1 MFGRTWN
8 HDSLR
13 KYIIVFGTVFNDIY
27 INRLS
32 NSGEVLQTLK
42 VPLTYGPKDKVLA
55 RLEQNPKMDN
65 QVGIVLPRISFEMTT
80 LEYDSTRKLNT
91 LNKLTKQASVAA
103 NPDVD
108 DEVKYQ
114 YQPVPYDMQFEMN
127 ILVKNAEDGTRI
139 VEQIVP
145 YFTPDFTVSVNLV
158 PEVDR
163 ARDIP
168 IILNSITSQ
177 DEYEGSFEQ
186 RRALIWTLNFTMKGY
201 LYGPTKKSK
210 LIKYAETTFRLPEDV
225 DTGNTNNTANTIVV
239 TSRPGLTNQGQPT
252 SNAAAS
258 VPYDEIISTDNYG
271 FINTITE
278 NI

>member
-32 NSGEVLQTLK
+32 NTGEVLQTLK
-42 VPLTYGPKDKVLA
+42 VPLTYGPKDKILS
-55 RLEQNPKMDN
+55 RLEQSPRLDN
-65 QVGIVLPRISFEMTT
+65 QVGIILPRISFEMTT
-80 LEYDSTRKLNT
+80 MEYDPTRKLNP
-91 LNKLTKQASVAA
+91 LNKLTKQSATAGT
-103 NPDVD
+103 D

-145 YFTPDFTVSVNLV
+145 YFTPAFTVSVNVV
-158 PEVDR
+158 PEVDGP
-163 ARDIP
+163 RDIP
-168 IILNSITSQ
+168 IVLNSISSQ
-177 DEYEGSFEQ
+177 DQYEGNFEQ
-186 RRALIWTLNFTMKGY
+186 RRALIWTLNFTLKGW
-201 LYGPTKKSK
+201 LYGPSKKSK
-210 LIKYAETTFRLPEDV
+210 LIKHAETVFRFPEDV
-225 DTGNTNNTANTIVV
+225 ATGNTNSTANTIVV
-239 TSRPGLTNQGQPT
+239 TSRPGLTANGQPT
-252 SNAAAS
+252 TNTALSIS
-258 VPYDEIISTDNYG
+258 YEDIISTDNYAI
-271 FINTITE
+271 INTITE

>member
-32 NSGEVLQTLK
+32 NTGEVLQTLK
-42 VPLTYGPKDKVLA
+42 VPLTYGPKDKILS
-55 RLEQNPKMDN
+55 RLEQSPRLDN
-65 QVGIVLPRISFEMTT
+65 QVGIILPRISFEMTT
-80 LEYDSTRKLNT
+80 MEYDPTRKLNT
-91 LNKLTKQASVAA
+91 LNKLTKQSAVAGT
-103 NPDVD
+103 D

-145 YFTPDFTVSVNLV
+145 YFTPAFTVSVNVV
-158 PEVDR
+158 PEVDGP
-163 ARDIP
+163 RDIP
-168 IILNSITSQ
+168 IVLNSISSQ
-177 DEYEGSFEQ
+177 DQYEGNFEQ
-186 RRALIWTLNFTMKGY
+186 RRALIWTLNFTLKGW
-201 LYGPTKKSK
+201 LYGPSKKSK
-210 LIKYAETTFRLPEDV
+210 LIKHAETVFRFPEDV
-225 DTGNTNNTANTIVV
+225 ATGNTNSTANTIVV
-239 TSRPGLTNQGQPT
+239 TSRPGLTANGQPT
-252 SNAAAS
+252 TNTALSIS
-258 VPYDEIISTDNYG
+258 YEDIISTDDYAI
-271 FINTITE
+271 INTITE

>member
-32 NSGEVLQTLK
+32 NAGEVLQTLK
-42 VPLTYGPKDKVLA
+42 VPLTYGPKDKVLS
-55 RLEQNPKMDN
+55 RLEQSPRLDN
-65 QVGIVLPRISFEMTT
+65 QVGIILPRISFEMTT
-80 LEYDSTRKLNT
+80 MEYDPTRKLNT
-91 LNKLTKQASVAA
+91 LNKLTKQSTNAGT
-103 NPDVD
+103 D

-158 PEVDR
+158 PEVDGP
-163 ARDIP
+163 RDIP

-186 RRALIWTLNFTMKGY
+186 RRALIWTLSFTMKGY

-210 LIKYAETTFRLPEDV
+210 LIKLAETTFRLPEDV
-225 DTGNTNNTANTIVV
+225 ETGNTDNTANTIVV
-239 TSRPGLTNQGQPT
+239 ASRPGLTANGQPT
-252 SNAAAS
+252 TNTALSIS
-258 VPYDEIISTDNYG
+258 YEDIKSTDNYSI
-271 FINTITE
+271 INTITE

>member
-32 NSGEVLQTLK
+32 NAGEVLQTLK
-42 VPLTYGPKDKVLA
+42 VPLTYGPKDKVLS
-55 RLEQNPKMDN
+55 RLEQSPRLDN
-65 QVGIVLPRISFEMTT
+65 QVGIILPRISFEMTT
-80 LEYDSTRKLNT
+80 MEYDPTRKLNT
-91 LNKLTKQASVAA
+91 LNKLTKQSTTAGT
-103 NPDVD
+103 D

-158 PEVDR
+158 PEVDGP
-163 ARDIP
+163 RDIP

-186 RRALIWTLNFTMKGY
+186 RRALIWTLSFTMKGY

-210 LIKYAETTFRLPEDV
+210 LIKHAETVFRFPEDV
-225 DTGNTNNTANTIVV
+225 ATGNTNSTANTIVV
-239 TSRPGLTNQGQPT
+239 TSRPGLTANGQPT
-252 SNAAAS
+252 TNTALSIS
-258 VPYDEIISTDNYG
+258 YEDIISTDDYAI
-271 FINTITE
+271 INTITE

>member
-32 NSGEVLQTLK
+32 STGEVLQTLK
-42 VPLTYGPKDKVLA
+42 VPLTYGPKDKILS

-65 QVGIVLPRISFEMTT
+65 QVGIILPRISFEMTT
-80 LEYDSTRKLNT
+80 MEYDPTRKLNT
-91 LNKLTKQASVAA
+91 LNKLTKQSATAGT
-103 NPDVD
+103 D

-145 YFTPDFTVSVNLV
+145 YFTPAFTVSVNVV
-158 PEVDR
+158 PEVDS

-168 IILNSITSQ
+168 IILNSISSQ
-177 DEYEGSFEQ
+177 DQYEGSFEQ
-186 RRALIWTLNFTMKGY
+186 RRALIWTLNFTLKGW
-201 LYGPTKKSK
+201 LYGPSKKSK
-210 LIKYAETTFRLPEDV
+210 LIKHAETVFRFPEDV
-225 DTGNTNNTANTIVV
+225 ATGNTNSTANTIVV
-239 TSRPGLTNQGQPT
+239 TSRPGLTANGQPT
-252 SNAAAS
+252 TNTALSIS
-258 VPYDEIISTDNYG
+258 YEDIISTDNYSI
-271 FINTITE
+271 INTITE

>member
-32 NSGEVLQTLK
+32 STGEVLQTLK
-42 VPLTYGPKDKVLA
+42 VPLTYGPKDKILS
-55 RLEQNPKMDN
+55 RLEQSPRLDN
-65 QVGIVLPRISFEMTT
+65 QVGIILPRISFEMTT
-80 LEYDSTRKLNT
+80 MEYDPTRKLNT
-91 LNKLTKQASVAA
+91 LNKLTKQSATAGT
-103 NPDVD
+103 D

-145 YFTPDFTVSVNLV
+145 YFTPAFTVSVNVV
-158 PEVDR
+158 PEVDS

-168 IILNSITSQ
+168 IILNSISSQ
-177 DEYEGSFEQ
+177 DQYEGSFEQ
-186 RRALIWTLNFTMKGY
+186 RRALIWTLNFTLKGW
-201 LYGPTKKSK
+201 LYGPSKKSK
-210 LIKYAETTFRLPEDV
+210 LIKHAETVFRFPEDV
-225 DTGNTNNTANTIVV
+225 ATGNTNSTANTIVV
-239 TSRPGLTNQGQPT
+239 TSRPGLTANGQPT
-252 SNAAAS
+252 TNTALSIS
-258 VPYDEIISTDNYG
+258 YEDIISTDNYSI
-271 FINTITE
+271 INTITE

>member
-32 NSGEVLQTLK
+32 NAGEVLQTLK
-42 VPLTYGPKDKVLA
+42 VPLTYGPKDKVLS
-55 RLEQNPKMDN
+55 RLEQSPRLDN
-65 QVGIVLPRISFEMTT
+65 QVGIILPRISFEMTT
-80 LEYDSTRKLNT
+80 MEYDPTRKLNT
-91 LNKLTKQASVAA
+91 LNKLTKQSTTAGT
-103 NPDVD
+103 D

-158 PEVDR
+158 PEVDGP
-163 ARDIP
+163 RDIP

-186 RRALIWTLNFTMKGY
+186 RRALIWTLSFTMKGY

-210 LIKYAETTFRLPEDV
+210 LIKHAETVFRFPEDV
-225 DTGNTNNTANTIVV
+225 ATGNTNSTANTIVV
-239 TSRPGLTNQGQPT
+239 ASRPGLTANGQPT
-252 SNAAAS
+252 TNTALSIS
-258 VPYDEIISTDNYG
+258 YEDIKSTDNYSI
-271 FINTITE
+271 INTITE

>member
-27 INRLS
+27 INRLD
-32 NSGEVLQTLK
+32 NDQEVRQTLK

-55 RLEQNPKMDN
+55 RLEQNPEMLN
-65 QVGIVLPRISFEMTT
+65 QAGIVLPRISFEMTT
-80 LEYDSTRKLNT
+80 LEYDPTRKLNT
-91 LNKLTKQASVAA
+91 LNKLTKQSATGGT
-103 NPDVD
+103 D

-114 YQPVPYDMQFEMN
+114 YQPVPYDIQFEMN

-158 PEVDR
+158 PEVDGP
-163 ARDIP
+163 RDIP
-168 IILNSITSQ
+168 IILNSISSQ
-177 DEYEGSFEQ
+177 DQYEGNFTE
-186 RRALIWTLNFTMKGY
+186 RRVLTWTLNFTLKGY
-201 LYGPTKKSK
+201 MYGPTKKSK
-210 LIKYAETTFRLPEDV
+210 LIKFAETTFRLPEDV
-225 DTGNTNNTANTIVV
+225 TTGNTTNTSNTIVV
-239 TSRPGLTNQGQPT
+239 ASRPGLTANGTAT

-258 VPYDEIISTDNYG
+258 IPYDEIISTDEYG

>member
-27 INRLS
+27 INRLD
-32 NSGEVLQTLK
+32 NDQEVRQTLK

-55 RLEQNPKMDN
+55 RLEQNPEMLN
-65 QVGIVLPRISFEMTT
+65 QAGIVLPRISFEMTT
-80 LEYDSTRKLNT
+80 LEYDPTRKLNT
-91 LNKLTKQASVAA
+91 LNKLTKQSATGGT
-103 NPDVD
+103 D

-114 YQPVPYDMQFEMN
+114 YQPVPYDIQFEMN

-158 PEVDR
+158 PEVDGP
-163 ARDIP
+163 RDIP
-168 IILNSITSQ
+168 IILNSISSQ
-177 DEYEGSFEQ
+177 DQYEGNFTE
-186 RRALIWTLNFTMKGY
+186 RRVLTWTLNFTLKGY
-201 LYGPTKKSK
+201 MYGPTKKSK
-210 LIKYAETTFRLPEDV
+210 LIKFAETTFRLPEDV
-225 DTGNTNNTANTIVV
+225 ATGNTTNTSNTIVV
-239 TSRPGLTNQGQPT
+239 ASRPGLTANGVAT
-252 SNAAAS
+252 INVAAS
-258 VPYDEIISTDNYG
+258 IDYDEIISTNNYG

>member
-32 NSGEVLQTLK
+32 ATGEVLQTLK
-42 VPLTYGPKDKVLA
+42 VPLTYGPKEKVLA
-55 RLEQNPKMDN
+55 RLDQNPTMDN
-65 QVGIVLPRISFEMTT
+65 QVAIVLPRISFEMTS
-80 LEYDSTRKLNT
+80 LEYDPTRKLNT
-91 LNKLTKQASVAA
+91 LNKLTKQSATAGT
-103 NPDVD
+103 D

-114 YQPVPYDMQFEMN
+114 YQPVPYDMQFEMS
-127 ILVKNAEDGTRI
+127 ILVKNSEDGTRI

-145 YFTPDFTVSVNLV
+145 YFTPVFTVSVNVV
-158 PEVDR
+158 PEVDS

-168 IILNSITSQ
+168 IVLNSISSQ
-177 DEYEGSFEQ
+177 DQYEGNFEQ
-186 RRALIWTLNFTMKGY
+186 RRAMIWTLSFTLKGY
-201 LYGPTKKSK
+201 LYGPSKKSK
-210 LIKYAETTFRLPEDV
+210 LIKLAETTFRLPVDV
-225 DTGNTNNTANTIVV
+225 ETGNTTNTSNTIVV
-239 TSRPGLTNQGQPT
+239 ASRPGLTANGVAT
-252 SNAAAS
+252 SNVAAS
-258 VPYDEIISTDNYG
+258 IAYDEIISTDNYG

>member
-32 NSGEVLQTLK
+32 ATGEVLQTLT
-42 VPLTYGPKDKVLA
+42 VPLTYGPKDKVLS
-55 RLEQNPKMDN
+55 RLEQSPRLDN
-65 QVGIVLPRISFEMTT
+65 QVGIILPRISFEMTT
-80 LEYDSTRKLNT
+80 MEYDPTRKLNT
-91 LNKLTKQASVAA
+91 LNKLTKQSATAGT
-103 NPDVD
+103 D

-145 YFTPDFTVSVNLV
+145 YFTPAFTVSVNVV
-158 PEVDR
+158 PEVDGP
-163 ARDIP
+163 RDIP
-168 IILNSITSQ
+168 IVLNSISSQ
-177 DEYEGSFEQ
+177 DQYEGSFEQ
-186 RRALIWTLNFTMKGY
+186 RRALIWTLNFTLKGW
-201 LYGPTKKSK
+201 LYGPSKKSK
-210 LIKYAETTFRLPEDV
+210 LIKHAETVFRFPEDV
-225 DTGNTNNTANTIVV
+225 TTGNTDSTANTIVV
-239 TSRPGLTNQGQPT
+239 TSRPGLTANGQPT
-252 SNAAAS
+252 TNTALSIS
-258 VPYDEIISTDNYG
+258 YEDIISTDNYAI
-271 FINTITE
+271 INTITE

>member
-32 NSGEVLQTLK
+32 ATNEVLQTLK
-42 VPLTYGPKDKVLA
+42 VPLTYGPKEKVLA
-55 RLEQNPKMDN
+55 RLDQNPEMLN

-91 LNKLTKQASVAA
+91 LNKLTKQSATAGT
-103 NPDVD
+103 D

-114 YQPVPYDMQFEMN
+114 YQPVPYDLQFEMN

-158 PEVDR
+158 PEIDGP
-163 ARDIP
+163 RDIP
-168 IILNSITSQ
+168 IILNSISSR

-186 RRALIWTLNFTMKGY
+186 RRVLIWTLSFTMKGY

-210 LIKYAETTFRLPEDV
+210 LIKLAETTFRLPADV
-225 DTGNTNNTANTIVV
+225 VTGNTTNTANTIVV
-239 TSRPGLTNQGQPT
+239 ASRPGLTANGQPT
-252 SNAAAS
+252 SNVAAS
-258 VPYDEIISTDNYG
+258 VPYDEIISTDDYG

>member
-32 NSGEVLQTLK
+32 ATGEVLQTLK
-42 VPLTYGPKDKVLA
+42 VPLTYGPKEKVLA
-55 RLEQNPKMDN
+55 RLDQNPTMDN
-65 QVGIVLPRISFEMTT
+65 QVAIVLPRISFEMTS
-80 LEYDSTRKLNT
+80 LEYDPTRKLNT
-91 LNKLTKQASVAA
+91 LNKLTKQSATAGT
-103 NPDVD
+103 D

-114 YQPVPYDMQFEMN
+114 YQPVPYDMQFEMS
-127 ILVKNAEDGTRI
+127 ILVKNSEDGTRI

-145 YFTPDFTVSVNLV
+145 YFTPAFTVSVNVV
-158 PEVDR
+158 PEVDS

-168 IILNSITSQ
+168 IVLNSISSQ
-177 DEYEGSFEQ
+177 DQYEGNFEQ
-186 RRALIWTLNFTMKGY
+186 RRAMIWTLSFTLKGY
-201 LYGPTKKSK
+201 LYGPSKKSK
-210 LIKYAETTFRLPEDV
+210 LIKLAETTFRLPEDV
-225 DTGNTNNTANTIVV
+225 ATGNTTSTSNTIVV
-239 TSRPGLTNQGQPT
+239 ASRPGLTANGVAT
-252 SNAAAS
+252 SNVAAS
-258 VPYDEIISTDNYG
+258 IAYDEIISTDNYG

>member
-27 INRLS
+27 LNRLS
-32 NSGEVLQTLK
+32 ATNEVLQTLK

-55 RLEQNPKMDN
+55 RLDQNPELLN
-65 QVGIVLPRISFEMTT
+65 QVGIVLPRISFEMTS

-91 LNKLTKQASVAA
+91 LNKLTKQSATAGT
-103 NPDVD
+103 D

-145 YFTPDFTVSVNLV
+145 YFTPDFTVSVNVV
-158 PEVDR
+158 PEVDGP
-163 ARDIP
+163 RDIP
-168 IILNSITSQ
+168 IILNSISSQ
-177 DEYEGSFEQ
+177 DQYEGNFTE
-186 RRALIWTLNFTMKGY
+186 RRVLTWTLSFTLKGY

-210 LIKYAETTFRLPEDV
+210 LIKLAETTFRLPEDV
-225 DTGNTNNTANTIVV
+225 AAGNTTNTSNTIVV
-239 TSRPGLTNQGQPT
+239 ASRPGLTANGTAT
-252 SNAAAS
+252 SNVAAS
-258 VPYDEIISTDNYG
+258 IPYDEIISTDDYG

>member
-32 NSGEVLQTLK
+32 STGEVLQTLK
-42 VPLTYGPKDKVLA
+42 IPLTYGPKDKVLA
-55 RLEQNPKMDN
+55 RLDQNPEMTN
-65 QVGIVLPRISFEMTT
+65 QVGIVLPRISFEMTS
-80 LEYDSTRKLNT
+80 LEYDPTRKLNT
-91 LNKLTKQASVAA
+91 LNKLTKQSATAGT
-103 NPDVD
+103 D

-158 PEVDR
+158 PEVDGP
-163 ARDIP
+163 RDIP

-177 DEYEGSFEQ
+177 DQYEGTFTE
-186 RRALIWTLNFTMKGY
+186 RRVLTWTLSFTLKGY

-210 LIKYAETTFRLPEDV
+210 LIKKAETTFRLSEDV
-225 DTGNTNNTANTIVV
+225 ATGNTTNTTSTVIV
-239 TSRPGLTNQGQPT
+239 TARPGLTSTGEPT

-258 VPYDEIISTDNYG
+258 LQYDEIISTDDYG
-271 FINTITE
+271 FIHEITE
-278 NI
+278 NL

>member
-32 NSGEVLQTLK
+32 NTGEVLQTLK
-42 VPLTYGPKDKVLA
+42 VPLTYGPKDKILS
-55 RLEQNPKMDN
+55 RLEQSPRLDN
-65 QVGIVLPRISFEMTT
+65 QVGIILPRISFEMTT
-80 LEYDSTRKLNT
+80 LEYDPTRKLNT
-91 LNKLTKQASVAA
+91 LNKLTKQSTTAGT
-103 NPDVD
+103 D

-145 YFTPDFTVSVNLV
+145 YFTPDFTVSVNVV
-158 PEVDR
+158 PEVDS

-168 IILNSITSQ
+168 IILNSISSQ
-177 DEYEGSFEQ
+177 DQYEGSFEQ
-186 RRALIWTLNFTMKGY
+186 RRALIWTLNFTLKGY

-225 DTGNTNNTANTIVV
+225 ATGNTDNTANTIVV
-239 TSRPGLTNQGQPT
+239 ASRPGLTANGEPT
-252 SNAAAS
+252 TNTALSIS
-258 VPYDEIISTDNYG
+258 YEDIISTDDYAI
-271 FINTITE
+271 INTITE

>member
-27 INRLS
+27 INRLD
-32 NSGEVLQTLK
+32 NDEEIRQTLK

-55 RLEQNPKMDN
+55 RLEQNPQMDN
-65 QVGIVLPRISFEMTT
+65 QVGVVLPRISFEMTS
-80 LEYDSTRKLNT
+80 LEYDPTRKLNT
-91 LNKLTKQASVAA
+91 LNKLTKQSATAGT
-103 NPDVD
+103 D

-158 PEVDR
+158 PEIDN

-177 DEYEGSFEQ
+177 DQYEGSFEQ
-186 RRALIWTLNFTMKGY
+186 RRALIWTLNFTMKGW

-210 LIKYAETTFRLPEDV
+210 LIKLAETTFRLPEDV
-225 DTGNTNNTANTIVV
+225 ATGNTTNTSNTIVV
-239 TSRPGLTNQGQPT
+239 TSRPGLTSGGAPT
-252 SNAAAS
+252 SNVAAS
-258 VPYDEIISTDNYG
+258 VSYDEIISTDDYG

>member
-32 NSGEVLQTLK
+32 STGEVLQTLK
-42 VPLTYGPKDKVLA
+42 VPLTYGPKDKILS
-55 RLEQNPKMDN
+55 RLEQSPRLDN
-65 QVGIVLPRISFEMTT
+65 QVGIILPRISFEMTT
-80 LEYDSTRKLNT
+80 MEYDPTRKLNT
-91 LNKLTKQASVAA
+91 LNKLTKQSATAGT
-103 NPDVD
+103 D

-145 YFTPDFTVSVNLV
+145 YFTPAFTVSVNVV
-158 PEVDR
+158 PEVDS

-168 IILNSITSQ
+168 IILNSISSQ
-177 DEYEGSFEQ
+177 DQYEGNFEQ
-186 RRALIWTLNFTMKGY
+186 RRALIWTLNFTLKGW
-201 LYGPTKKSK
+201 LYGPSKKSK
-210 LIKYAETTFRLPEDV
+210 LIKHAETVFRFPEDV
-225 DTGNTNNTANTIVV
+225 ATGNTNSTANTIVV
-239 TSRPGLTNQGQPT
+239 TSRPGLTANGQPT
-252 SNAAAS
+252 TNTALSIS
-258 VPYDEIISTDNYG
+258 YEDIISTDNYSI
-271 FINTITE
+271 INTITE

>member
-13 KYIIVFGTVFNDIY
+13 KYIIVFGTIFNDIY

-32 NSGEVLQTLK
+32 ATGEVLQTLK
-42 VPLTYGPKDKVLA
+42 VPLTYGPKEKVLA
-55 RLEQNPKMDN
+55 RLDQNPEMLN

-91 LNKLTKQASVAA
+91 LNKLTKQSATAGT
-103 NPDVD
+103 D

-114 YQPVPYDMQFEMN
+114 YQPVPYDLQFEMN

-145 YFTPDFTVSVNLV
+145 YFTPAFTVSVNVV
-158 PEVDR
+158 PDVDGP
-163 ARDIP
+163 RDIP

-177 DEYEGSFEQ
+177 DQYEGNFTE
-186 RRALIWTLNFTMKGY
+186 RRVLIWTLSFTLKGY

-210 LIKYAETTFRLPEDV
+210 LIKLAETTFRLPEDV
-225 DTGNTNNTANTIVV
+225 TTGNTNNTANTIVV
-239 TSRPGLTNQGQPT
+239 ASRPGLTANGVAT

-258 VPYDEIISTDNYG
+258 IAYDEIISTDDYG

>member
-32 NSGEVLQTLK
+32 NAGEVLQTLK
-42 VPLTYGPKDKVLA
+42 VPLTYGPKDKVLS
-55 RLEQNPKMDN
+55 RLEQSPRLDN
-65 QVGIVLPRISFEMTT
+65 QVGIILPRISFEMTT

-91 LNKLTKQASVAA
+91 LNKLTKQSA
-103 NPDVD
+103 NAGTD

-158 PEVDR
+158 PEVDGP
-163 ARDIP
+163 RDIP

-186 RRALIWTLNFTMKGY
+186 RRALIWTLSFTMKGY

-210 LIKYAETTFRLPEDV
+210 LIKLAETTFRLPEDV
-225 DTGNTNNTANTIVV
+225 ETGNTDNTANTIVV
-239 TSRPGLTNQGQPT
+239 ASRPGLTANGQPT
-252 SNAAAS
+252 TNTALSIS
-258 VPYDEIISTDNYG
+258 YEDIKSTDNYSI
-271 FINTITE
+271 INTITE

>member
-32 NSGEVLQTLK
+32 ATGEVLQTLK
-42 VPLTYGPKDKVLA
+42 VPLTYGPKDKILS
-55 RLEQNPKMDN
+55 RLEQSPRLDN
-65 QVGIVLPRISFEMTT
+65 QVGIILPRISFEMTT
-80 LEYDSTRKLNT
+80 LEYDPTRKLNT
-91 LNKLTKQASVAA
+91 LNKLTKQSATAGT
-103 NPDVD
+103 D

-145 YFTPDFTVSVNLV
+145 YFTPAFTVSVNVV
-158 PEVDR
+158 PEVDGP
-163 ARDIP
+163 RDIP
-168 IILNSITSQ
+168 IVLNSISSQ
-177 DEYEGSFEQ
+177 DQYEGSFEQ
-186 RRALIWTLNFTMKGY
+186 RRVLIWTLNFTLKGW
-201 LYGPTKKSK
+201 LYGPSKKSK
-210 LIKYAETTFRLPEDV
+210 LIKHAETVFRFPEDV
-225 DTGNTNNTANTIVV
+225 TTGNTDSTANTIVV
-239 TSRPGLTNQGQPT
+239 TSRPGLTANGQPT
-252 SNAAAS
+252 TNTALSIS
-258 VPYDEIISTDNYG
+258 YEDIISTDNYAI
-271 FINTITE
+271 INTITE

>member
-32 NSGEVLQTLK
+32 STGEVLQTLK
-42 VPLTYGPKDKVLA
+42 VPLTYGPKDKILS
-55 RLEQNPKMDN
+55 RLEQSPRLDN
-65 QVGIVLPRISFEMTT
+65 QVGIILPRISFEMTT
-80 LEYDSTRKLNT
+80 LEYDPTRKLNT
-91 LNKLTKQASVAA
+91 LNKLTKQSATAGT
-103 NPDVD
+103 D

-145 YFTPDFTVSVNLV
+145 YFTPAFTVSVNVV
-158 PEVDR
+158 PEVDS

-168 IILNSITSQ
+168 IVLNSISSQ
-177 DEYEGSFEQ
+177 DQYEGNFEQ
-186 RRALIWTLNFTMKGY
+186 RRALIWTLSFTLKGW
-201 LYGPTKKSK
+201 LYGPSKKSK
-210 LIKYAETTFRLPEDV
+210 LIKHAETVFRFPEDV
-225 DTGNTNNTANTIVV
+225 ATGNTNSTANTIVV
-239 TSRPGLTNQGQPT
+239 TSRPGLTANGEPT
-252 SNAAAS
+252 TNTALSIS
-258 VPYDEIISTDNYG
+258 YEDIISTDDYAI
-271 FINTITE
+271 INTITE

>member
-32 NSGEVLQTLK
+32 STGEVLQTLK
-42 VPLTYGPKDKVLA
+42 VPLTYGPKDKILS
-55 RLEQNPKMDN
+55 RLEQSPRLDN
-65 QVGIVLPRISFEMTT
+65 QVGIILPRISFEMTT
-80 LEYDSTRKLNT
+80 MEYDPTRKLNT
-91 LNKLTKQASVAA
+91 LNKLTKQSAA
-103 NPDVD
+103 AGTD

-145 YFTPDFTVSVNLV
+145 YFTPAFTVSVNVV
-158 PEVDR
+158 PEVDSP
-163 ARDIP
+163 RDIP
-168 IILNSITSQ
+168 IVLNSISSQ
-177 DEYEGSFEQ
+177 DQYEGNFEQ
-186 RRALIWTLNFTMKGY
+186 RRALIWTLNFTLKGW
-201 LYGPTKKSK
+201 LYGPSKKSK
-210 LIKYAETTFRLPEDV
+210 LIKHAETVFRFPEDV
-225 DTGNTNNTANTIVV
+225 ETGNTDSTANTIVV
-239 TSRPGLTNQGQPT
+239 TSRPGLTANGQPT
-252 SNAAAS
+252 TNTALSIS
-258 VPYDEIISTDNYG
+258 YEDIISTDNYSI
-271 FINTITE
+271 INTITE

>member
-32 NSGEVLQTLK
+32 NTGEVLQTLK
-42 VPLTYGPKDKVLA
+42 VPLTYGPKDKVLS
-55 RLEQNPKMDN
+55 RLEQNPRMDN
-65 QVGIVLPRISFEMTT
+65 QIGIILPRISFEMTT
-80 LEYDSTRKLNT
+80 MEYDPTRKLNT
-91 LNKLTKQASVAA
+91 LNKLTKQSTTAGT
-103 NPDVD
+103 D

-145 YFTPDFTVSVNLV
+145 YFTPDFTVSVNIV
-158 PEVDR
+158 PEVDSS
-163 ARDIP
+163 RDIP
-168 IILNSITSQ
+168 IILNSISSQ

-186 RRALIWTLNFTMKGY
+186 RRALIWTLNFTMKGW

-225 DTGNTNNTANTIVV
+225 ITGNTDNTANTIVV
-239 TSRPGLTNQGQPT
+239 TSRPGLTANGEPT
-252 SNAAAS
+252 TNTALSIS
-258 VPYDEIISTDNYG
+258 YEDIKSTDNYSI
-271 FINTITE
+271 INTTTE

>member
-32 NSGEVLQTLK
+32 STGEVLQTLK
-42 VPLTYGPKDKVLA
+42 VPLTYGPKDKILS
-55 RLEQNPKMDN
+55 RLEQSPRLDN
-65 QVGIVLPRISFEMTT
+65 QVGIILPRISFEMTT
-80 LEYDSTRKLNT
+80 MEYDPTRKLNT
-91 LNKLTKQASVAA
+91 LNKLTKQSTNAGT
-103 NPDVD
+103 D

-158 PEVDR
+158 PEVDGP
-163 ARDIP
+163 RDIP

-186 RRALIWTLNFTMKGY
+186 RRALIWTLSFTMKGY

-210 LIKYAETTFRLPEDV
+210 LIKLAETTFRLPEDV
-225 DTGNTNNTANTIVV
+225 ETGNTDNTANTIVV
-239 TSRPGLTNQGQPT
+239 ASRPGLTANGQPT
-252 SNAAAS
+252 TNTALSIS
-258 VPYDEIISTDNYG
+258 YEDIKSTDNYSI
-271 FINTITE
+271 INTITE

>member
-27 INRLS
+27 INRLD
-32 NSGEVLQTLK
+32 NNEEIRQTLK

-55 RLEQNPKMDN
+55 RLEQNPQMDN
-65 QVGIVLPRISFEMTT
+65 QVGVVLPRISFEMTS
-80 LEYDSTRKLNT
+80 LEYDPTRKLNT
-91 LNKLTKQASVAA
+91 LNKLTKQSATAGT
-103 NPDVD
+103 D

-127 ILVKNAEDGTRI
+127 VLVKNAEDGTRI

-158 PEVDR
+158 PEIDS

-177 DEYEGSFEQ
+177 DQYEGSFEQ
-186 RRALIWTLNFTMKGY
+186 RRALIWTLSFTMKGW

-210 LIKYAETTFRLPEDV
+210 LIKLAETTFRLPEDV
-225 DTGNTNNTANTIVV
+225 TTGNTTNTTSTV
-239 TSRPGLTNQGQPT
+239 TVAARPGLTANGQPT

-258 VPYDEIISTDNYG
+258 IPYDEIISTDDYG

>member
-27 INRLS
+27 LNRLS
-32 NSGEVLQTLK
+32 ATNEVLQTLK

-55 RLEQNPKMDN
+55 RLDQNPELLN
-65 QVGIVLPRISFEMTT
+65 QVGIVLPRISFEMTS

-91 LNKLTKQASVAA
+91 LNKLTKQSVTAGT
-103 NPDVD
+103 D

-158 PEVDR
+158 PEVDGP
-163 ARDIP
+163 RDIP
-168 IILNSITSQ
+168 IILNSISSQ
-177 DEYEGSFEQ
+177 DQYEGNFTE
-186 RRALIWTLNFTMKGY
+186 RRVLTWTLNFTLKGY

-210 LIKYAETTFRLPEDV
+210 LIKLAETTFRLPEDV
-225 DTGNTNNTANTIVV
+225 ATGNTTNTSNTIVV
-239 TSRPGLTNQGQPT
+239 ASRPGLTANGTAT
-252 SNAAAS
+252 SNVAAS
-258 VPYDEIISTDNYG
+258 IPYDEIISTDDYG

>member
-32 NSGEVLQTLK
+32 NTGEVLQTLK
-42 VPLTYGPKDKVLA
+42 VPLTYGPKDKVLS

-65 QVGIVLPRISFEMTT
+65 QVGIILPRISFEMTT
-80 LEYDSTRKLNT
+80 MEYDPTRKLNT
-91 LNKLTKQASVAA
+91 LNKLTKQSTTAGA
-103 NPDVD
+103 D

-145 YFTPDFTVSVNLV
+145 YFTPDFTVSVNIV
-158 PEVDR
+158 PEVDSS
-163 ARDIP
+163 RDIP
-168 IILNSITSQ
+168 IILNSISSR

-186 RRALIWTLNFTMKGY
+186 RRALIWTLNFTMKGW

-225 DTGNTNNTANTIVV
+225 ITGNTDNTANTIVV
-239 TSRPGLTNQGQPT
+239 TSRPGLTANGQPT
-252 SNAAAS
+252 TNTALSIS
-258 VPYDEIISTDNYG
+258 YEDIKSTDNYSI
-271 FINTITE
+271 INTITE